1 MTFEQGATR
10 RLHKKLKDSD
20 TWWDDFLVDDEDIE
34 LFLHCLDKGNEVAKA
49 IYEWGLT
56 GCSTGSCEGYQVVWV
71 LDNGVR
77 LTEIAHLDEIVKELE
92 NV

>member
-10 RLHKKLKDSD
+10 RLHKKLKDHD
-20 TWWDDFLVDDEDIE
+20 TWGEDFLVDDEDIE
-34 LFLHCLDKGNEVAKA
+34 LFLHYLDKGNEVAKA
-49 IYEWGLT
+49 IDEWGLT
-56 GCSTGSCEGYQVVWV
+56 GCSTGSCEGYQVTWV